1 MIEKNIK
8 YMLLVI
14 DDKNTIVNENLRISY
29 YVVEFVFVL
38 FIISLGVWTRLV
50 VFCIV
55 YVLLFLFV

>member
-14 DDKNTIVNENLRISY
+14 NDKNTIANENLRISY

-38 FIISLGVWTRLV
+38 FIIFLGVWTRLV

>member
-1 MIEKNIK
+1 
-8 YMLLVI
+8 MLLVI
-14 DDKNTIVNENLRISY
+14 NDKNTIVNENLRISY

-38 FIISLGVWTRLV
+38 FIIFLGVWTRLV

>member
-14 DDKNTIVNENLRISY
+14 NDKNTIVNENLRISY